1 MAKSTRDPSRIRCA
15 DCECSPD
22 ECQASDM
29 PAAGLTSAVVGS
41 LVIDPRCD
49 VVFPLE
55 EHHVTIWAVAC
66 GVNCPFMARISSLL
80 KDSVNRRFTVVP
92 GELWN
97 PPPVIETLRESL
109 GIE

>member
-66 GVNCPFMARISSLL
+66 GVNCPFMARISLLL
-80 KDSVNRRFTVVP
+80 KALFKTEIISTVFWDP
-92 GELWN
+92 TIAYQPLLLEF
-97 PPPVIETLRESL
+97 PKPA
-109 GIE
+109 